1 MGCCPAPASRSSLFA
16 RLFNLIYTDE
26 IAGQKGS
33 QAARFGLRP
42 FADLQFG
49 VPGSESTSEGSG
61 LSSLG

>member
-26 IAGQKGS
+26 IAGLEGS
-33 QAARFGLRP
+33 QAARFALRP